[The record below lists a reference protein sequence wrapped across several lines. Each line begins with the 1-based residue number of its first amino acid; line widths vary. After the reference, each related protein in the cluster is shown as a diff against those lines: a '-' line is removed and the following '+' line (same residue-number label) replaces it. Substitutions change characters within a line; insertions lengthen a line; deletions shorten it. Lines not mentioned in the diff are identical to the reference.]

1 MMDVFKKIIKVPKE
15 RDIAIHV
22 PENIPV
28 NTPVEVR
35 LSIPNEF
42 KAASSKIIYLTTD
55 TFLAGDETDSVEELT
70 MFARTTL
77 DSE

>member
-1 MMDVFKKIIKVPKE
+1 MDVFKKIIKVPKE
-15 RDIAIHV
+15 RDITIHV

-35 LSIPNEF
+35 LSIPKEF
-42 KAASSKIIYLTTD
+42 KPASIKIIYLPID
-55 TFLAGDETDSVEELT
+55 TFLAGEETDSVEELT